1 MAWVVLLPHRPCTR
15 NARTARRACRYITAR
30 LGGFPYG
37 TLVLPTSTAL
47 IAGTGSIA
55 SYTTFS
61 TWMLETH
68 RLSEQRQHRHAITN
82 VAASIALGLATAA
95 TGLALG
101 AHL

>member
-1 MAWVVLLPHRPCTR
+1 VVNVSGATILGLL
-15 NARTARRACRYITAR
+15 TAVA
-30 LGGFPYG
+30 
-37 TLVLPTSTAL
+37 LPTSTAL
-47 IAGTGSIA
+47 IAGTGSSA

-82 VAASIALGLATAA
+82 VAASIALGLAAAA

>member
-1 MAWVVLLPHRPCTR
+1 MARVCTTSTSTLY
-15 NARTARRACRYITAR
+15 AAC
-30 LGGFPYG
+30 PNG
-37 TLVLPTSTAL
+37 TLVVNISGATIFGLLTAVALPTSTAL

-82 VAASIALGLATAA
+82 VAASVALGLAAAA
-95 TGLALG
+95 TGRALG
-101 AHL
+101 AQHL